1 MPSRRDST
9 NGHGHGESAN
19 GDRTASVR
27 LTRKYADMINGV
39 DLRAAKVGD
48 RLKLP
53 VRAAEVLVAE
63 GWAET
68 IRSTAPHESRRRRRQ
83 RGR

>member
-1 MPSRRDST
+1 MPSRRDSS
-9 NGHGHGESAN
+9 GRGRGASDKPE
-19 GDRTASVR
+19 RTTSVR
-27 LTRKYADMINGV
+27 LTRKYADMIDGV

-63 GWAET
+63 GWAEK
-68 IRSTAPHESRRRRRQ
+68 IRSTAPDDSRPRKRHPKR
-83 RGR
+83 